1 MGGANV
7 AVEGAS
13 EGKLVGE
20 NEVLCMEGDID
31 GIEVGEML
39 GNSVCWVMR
48 VVRKSEEE
56 VKLEK

>member
-20 NEVLCMEGDID
+20 NEVLYMEGDVD
-31 GIEVGEML
+31 GIEAGEML
-39 GNSVCWVMR
+39 GNSVWVMR